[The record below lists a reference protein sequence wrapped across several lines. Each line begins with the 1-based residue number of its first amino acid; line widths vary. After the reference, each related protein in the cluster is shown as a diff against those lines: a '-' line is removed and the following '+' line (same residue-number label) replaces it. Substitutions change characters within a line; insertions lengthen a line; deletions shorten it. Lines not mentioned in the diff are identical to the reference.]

1 MKTIC
6 VELQKLAT
14 MVGKAKNMSAIH
26 LPPPIIKDHIEVYIF
41 LFAWISVFVPRRD
54 DYGIFFL
61 CSWFECIV
69 GCKWRIVVF
78 AIYYNFYGVH

>member
-1 MKTIC
+1 MQSAVKTIC

-54 DYGIFFL
+54 DYGIYPDV
-61 CSWFECIV
+61 V
-69 GCKWRIVVF
+69 GLSVLWI
-78 AIYYNFYGVH
+78 ANGGL